1 MKALLDENIP
11 VGLASRLSA
20 LGWEVDHPVLSNRR
34 GLPDAAF
41 FERIHSEEDLIF
53 LTHDSDFDSVAASA
67 AGQVVISHVNQS
79 RPLSERIDI
88 WAAALEA
95 LRRESLPERLFDLLD
110 DGTLV
115 PTEILEL

>member
-20 LGWEVDHPVLSNRR
+20 LGWEVDHPVLSGRR

-41 FERIHSEEDLIF
+41 FERVHSDADLIF
-53 LTHDSDFDSVAASA
+53 LTQDSDFHSVSASA
-67 AGQVVISHVNQS
+67 AGRVVISRVRQS
-79 RPLSERIDI
+79 RPLSERIEI

-95 LRRESLPERLFDLLD
+95 LRRESRPERLFDLLD

-115 PTEILEL
+115 PSEILDS